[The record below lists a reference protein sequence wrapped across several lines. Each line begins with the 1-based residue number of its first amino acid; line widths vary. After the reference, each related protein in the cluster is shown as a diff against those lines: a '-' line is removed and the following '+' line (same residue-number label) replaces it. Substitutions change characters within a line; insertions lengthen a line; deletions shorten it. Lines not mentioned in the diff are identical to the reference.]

1 VKKQL
6 AAATVVLALLGC
18 GETEQAGAKDEQA
31 ASKGEQTT
39 AENGD
44 PEQSGAKDEQAAS
57 KGEQAIA
64 ENGDPEPSGT
74 LTMKSW
80 KVALIGSAGQSKGT
94 VTFQG
99 KQRKFKMTGLGI
111 GGFGVST
118 STATGVIYN
127 MKTWEDF
134 TGAYSSGRSGV
145 TLGDN
150 ELLKDRSL
158 WLRNAEGVSIKLTT
172 EKSGIELNLGV
183 DGSVIQWD
191 D

>member
-1 VKKQL
+1 MKIQL

-31 ASKGEQTT
+31 ASKDEQ
-39 AENGD
+39 AA
-44 PEQSGAKDEQAAS
+44 SKDEQAAS

-64 ENGDPEPSGT
+64 ENDDPEQSGT

-80 KVALIGSAGQSKGT
+80 KVAFIGSAGQSKGT

-127 MKTWEDF
+127 METWEDF

-145 TLGDN
+145 TLGDS
-150 ELLKDRSL
+150 EVIKDRSL
-158 WLRNAEGVSIKLTT
+158 WLKNDEGVSIKLTT
-172 EKSGIELNLGV
+172 EKSGVELNLGA